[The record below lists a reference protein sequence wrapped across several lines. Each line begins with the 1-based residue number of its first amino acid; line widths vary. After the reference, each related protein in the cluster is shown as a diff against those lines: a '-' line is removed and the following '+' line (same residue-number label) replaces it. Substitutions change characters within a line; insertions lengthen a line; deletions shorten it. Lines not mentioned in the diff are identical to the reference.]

1 MRYARARLCQH
12 AQFFVIEVN
21 TVGEPDIVARPAE
34 VLHVFKRAHTLAR
47 EHEGFLVLRF
57 AKVRVQTHAVLPR
70 KHRALAQKIGRNRKG
85 RAGRERHAVHRIEGF
100 VVVALN
106 DARGVA

>member
-21 TVGEPDIVARPAE
+21 TMGEPDIVARPAE
-34 VLHVFKRAHTLAR
+34 VLHVFKRAHALAR
-47 EHEGFLVLRF
+47 EHEGLLVLRF
-57 AKVRVQTHAVLPR
+57 AKVRVQTHAVLPC
-70 KHRALAQKIGRNRKG
+70 KHCAFTQKIGG
-85 RAGRERHAVHRIEGF
+85 DGEGGAGRERHTVHRAEGF